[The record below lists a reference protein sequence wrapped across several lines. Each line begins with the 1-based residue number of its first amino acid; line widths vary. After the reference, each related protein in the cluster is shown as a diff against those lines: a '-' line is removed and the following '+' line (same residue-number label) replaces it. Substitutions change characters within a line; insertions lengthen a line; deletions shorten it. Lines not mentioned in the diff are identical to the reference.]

1 MPLVPLFRG
10 QLAAS
15 PCDQPSS
22 LPDGNPTL
30 HRSEELSYQ
39 LALGELAAQSIHSQ
53 RRGDSLAAKD
63 LLQPTTAFRAPTE
76 AGDTFD
82 SVERSVWNT
91 AQTNRNPKRSS
102 SVASL
107 SPEEPTEHNRD
118 GNKKL
123 VPNQFIHFHTGPL
136 TKTPS
141 EPPELLTPTEVE
153 ANTPDGQ
160 EGSEKHRPQR
170 KAKPRCIRSNFLSKY
185 HSATSRRSES
195 QLYSTQAGSHLTV
208 NCM

>member
-1 MPLVPLFRG
+1 MCLFSEANWRPHHVTNPPVC
-10 QLAAS
+10 QTAIRPSTEAKSFLTNWHLESLLPS
-15 PCDQPSS
+15 PSTPK
-22 LPDGNPTL
+22 G
-30 HRSEELSYQ
+30 
-39 LALGELAAQSIHSQ
+39 G
-53 RRGDSLAAKD
+53 GDSLAAKD

-82 SVERSVWNT
+82 SVERSAWNS
-91 AQTNRNPKRSS
+91 AQMNSNPKRSS

-107 SPEEPTEHNRD
+107 SPEKPTEHNRD

-141 EPPELLTPTEVE
+141 NPPELLTPTEVE

-170 KAKPRCIRSNFLSKY
+170 KAKPRCIRSNFLSKH
-185 HSATSRRSES
+185 HSATSRRNES
-195 QLYSTQAGSHLTV
+195 QLGSTQAGSHLTV
-208 NCM
+208 SCM